1 MRTTDLLPFL
11 PLLASPLLASP
22 IVHSPAERD
31 LAPSSPSIPVSSPT
45 PANSYPSNPRR
56 KNLPTLPIH
65 RRALNIQRDGDDLFS
80 DNDAA
85 AIRLEMQV
93 VRSKYQKAA
102 GYLANVQLAQV
113 DVPDIEDVAAQAAN
127 LSSIIVL
134 PSSTPTAT
142 ATATDLGSS
151 VGVSSSPTSATH
163 TAFSVLVTPSSVP
176 VTSSIV
182 PSISSAPSAKADET
196 KEKRGGGS
204 GAVPLTDWVS
214 GSLDV
219 LYYGP
224 LSIGTSAQSL
234 TVDFDTGSADL
245 WVSDLFH
252 AEDTA

>member
-80 DNDAA
+80 DKDAA

-134 PSSTPTAT
+134 PSSTST

-163 TAFSVLVTPSSVP
+163 TATSVLVTPSSMA

-245 WVSDLFH
+245 WVSDLSYG
-252 AEDTA
+252 EDTT